1 MTLERHPAADGDQV
15 VVEVKDL
22 VRHFGAFTAVDHV
35 SFAVRRSEIFGL
47 LGPNGAGKTTTFRML
62 CGLLPPTHGTLRVAG
77 VDLHRARAAARQQL
91 GYVAQKFALYG
102 DLSVAENLD
111 FFASA
116 YGLRGARRRERI
128 AWALEQFE
136 LEPLM
141 RQPSGLLPGG
151 YKQRLA
157 MAAALLHEPEIL
169 FLDEPTSGADPLA
182 RREFWR
188 RITSLAEQGV
198 TVIVTTHFMEE
209 AEYCDHVAIL
219 DHGRVLAH
227 GTPAEIRRYAPV
239 EEGRESRMEDAFIAI
254 VAIVAV
260 MPVLNRPLYFE
271 VHRLGIFT
279 PRSLDI
285 DVVYDVMIHDLD
297 ILLAL
302 VDAPVTEIKAI
313 GIPVLTDKV
322 DIAHARL
329 DFASGAVANV
339 TASRVSTE
347 RVRKLRFF
355 QQHEYISV
363 DFTRQDALRVRVVE
377 PGPQPKFDFTAL
389 PSEKEEPLRAEL
401 RSFLDSVRTRRA
413 PAVDGAAGRR
423 ALELADRV
431 MAGILEH
438 GRRVQLGVFATPQA
452 NR

>member
-1 MTLERHPAADGDQV
+1 VIPLGANQNNR
-15 VVEVKDL
+15 
-22 VRHFGAFTAVDHV
+22 VRA
-35 SFAVRRSEIFGL
+35 L
-47 LGPNGAGKTTTFRML
+47 LGARQEKVRVAVVGAGDFGRNHARVYRELEGAELAGIVDADPLRAAQVAKEFSTEVLPNLESLAGRVDAASVAVPTVEHARVG
-62 CGLLPPTHGTLRVAG
+62 CRLLELGIDVIVEKPMAASLAEA
-77 VDLHRARAAARQQL
+77 DQLLSAAARANRILQVGHL
-91 GYVAQKFALYG
+91 
-102 DLSVAENLD
+102 
-111 FFASA
+111 
-116 YGLRGARRRERI
+116 ER
-128 AWALEQFE
+128 FN
-136 LEPLM
+136 
-141 RQPSGLLPGG
+141 PG
-151 YKQRLA
+151 
-157 MAAALLHEPEIL
+157 
-169 FLDEPTSGADPLA
+169 
-182 RREFWR
+182 
-188 RITSLAEQGV
+188 
-198 TVIVTTHFMEE
+198 
-209 AEYCDHVAIL
+209 
-219 DHGRVLAH
+219 
-227 GTPAEIRRYAPV
+227 
-239 EEGRESRMEDAFIAI
+239 
-254 VAIVAV
+254 IVAV
-260 MPVLNRPLYFE
+260 IPALNHPLYFE
-271 VHRLGIFT
+271 VHRLGVFT

-377 PGPQPKFDFTAL
+377 PGAQPKFDFTTL
-389 PSEKEEPLRAEL
+389 PSEREEPLRAEL
-401 RSFLDSVRTRRA
+401 RAFLDSVRTRRA
-413 PAVDGAAGRR
+413 PVVDGAAGRR

-438 GRRVQLGVFATPQA
+438 GRRVQLGAFATPQA